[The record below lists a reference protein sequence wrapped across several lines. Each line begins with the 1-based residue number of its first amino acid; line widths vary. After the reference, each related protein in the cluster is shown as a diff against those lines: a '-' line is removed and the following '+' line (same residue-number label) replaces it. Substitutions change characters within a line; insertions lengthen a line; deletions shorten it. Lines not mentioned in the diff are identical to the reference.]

1 MRVLICTRG
10 SWGDVL
16 PYVGLSREL
25 QARGHEVLMVVNAA
39 NLKTVSARQISCVA
53 FDSFAKSQSKQKDFK
68 GLTQSLLGSLKV
80 LRKLGQHLQAEVDCI
95 SHHASNFDVIV
106 GSQTSLAAPLVARAT
121 GKPWAFSAVS
131 PMAFFSFI
139 DPPYLHGLRWLRADS
154 PLPAWWK
161 DVLKWFFLKLSD
173 VVYVEYRNVER
184 RLNLPHQHPLFHG
197 RYSQSLNLAL
207 FSSLLAPPQVDWPNP
222 YVQCD
227 PSSLGPSLVNRS
239 VDHELKDFLESGP
252 PPVVFTLGSVSRV
265 DPRDFYDVA
274 LKVVAK
280 LGIRAVFVK
289 RAEVQMKLDPTLPI
303 HVCTYADYSVLFEAA
318 IAVVHHGGI
327 ATLMHAL
334 RAGKPSLI
342 LPRTLDQFDH
352 AERARRLGVAKVI
365 PFMQLTES
373 RMCKELKKLLLCCQD
388 KFHLFDVDEAPS
400 TMSCMVK
407 TCKEIENLLR
417 ATPCHSEKIT

>member
-139 DPPYLHGLRWLRADS
+139 DPP
-154 PLPAWWK
+154 
-161 DVLKWFFLKLSD
+161 
-173 VVYVEYRNVER
+173 
-184 RLNLPHQHPLFHG
+184 
-197 RYSQSLNLAL
+197 
-207 FSSLLAPPQVDWPNP
+207 
-222 YVQCD
+222 
-227 PSSLGPSLVNRS
+227 
-239 VDHELKDFLESGP
+239 
-252 PPVVFTLGSVSRV
+252 
-265 DPRDFYDVA
+265 
-274 LKVVAK
+274 
-280 LGIRAVFVK
+280 
-289 RAEVQMKLDPTLPI
+289 
-303 HVCTYADYSVLFEAA
+303 
-318 IAVVHHGGI
+318 
-327 ATLMHAL
+327 
-334 RAGKPSLI
+334 
-342 LPRTLDQFDH
+342 
-352 AERARRLGVAKVI
+352 
-365 PFMQLTES
+365 
-373 RMCKELKKLLLCCQD
+373 
-388 KFHLFDVDEAPS
+388 
-400 TMSCMVK
+400 
-407 TCKEIENLLR
+407 
-417 ATPCHSEKIT
+417 